1 MPIYKENEYIE
12 CEDYC
17 ILRVL
22 SKKYGKFDFLID
34 KHNIEKCKMYH
45 WNISKYYGKSSGDYF
60 YASSDKNKVSLHRYL
75 TDAPKGK
82 VVDHI
87 NGNTLDNRISNLQ
100 ICNHNENIMKSKKR
114 TDNVSGHQGVHWFT
128 KTSKWM
134 AYINI
139 NKKRKHLGY
148 FNTYEEALEA
158 RLNAEKEY
166 WGKFKPIN

>member
-1 MPIYKENEYIE
+1 MGRKIPNEYIFKG
-12 CEDYC
+12 DYT
-17 ILRVL
+17 ILRIY
-22 SKKYGKFDFLID
+22 SRKYGKFDFKID
-34 KHNIEKCKMYH
+34 NDDVEKCKMFH
-45 WNISKYYGKSSGDYF
+45 WCLNRYYGVAKGEYY
-60 YASSDKNKVSLHRYL
+60 YAANKDIGLLHRFIMN
-75 TDAPKGK
+75 APKEK

-87 NGNTLDNRISNLQ
+87 NGDTLDNRISNLQ